1 MKSLIKGVH
10 LAQRGMIDVGGVIM
24 MGIAFIF
31 LAVGFIVYPIVI
43 TGTDAI
49 LAYQY
54 SANASI
60 TDATYTGL
68 TSVVGVTPLIILL
81 GFVTASIVTGFLGM
95 RVTRGGG
102 SSSIS
107 PSSLMLMAIGIIFLA
122 VALIIF
128 PVLLDGV
135 SSVIHGDGQGV
146 SSTYTGLATVL
157 AVVPLIA
164 LVGFLAGGVVAGFF
178 GIKGSYRG
186 G

>member
-1 MKSLIKGVH
+1 MKSLTRLMHKCQKG
-10 LAQRGMIDVGGVIM
+10 AMDVGGVIM

-54 SANASI
+54 SGNATI

-95 RVTRGGG
+95 KVTRGAA
-102 SSSIS
+102 STSLS
-107 PSSLMLMAIGIIFLA
+107 PSSLMLMAIGVIFLA

-135 SSVIHGDGQGV
+135 SSVLHGGGFGI
-146 SSTYTGLATVL
+146 STTYTGLGTVIQ
-157 AVVPLIA
+157 VVPLIA

-178 GIKGSYRG
+178 GIKGSYRD
-186 G
+186 